1 MIAGG
6 SNTHPVS
13 RRILSL
19 IDQHPYLSTLAAMPD
34 GPESGILLTKF
45 CTLRG
50 LDIEVVKE
58 ELAKLR
64 QPLGGAQ
71 ESATRLPGGGSGG
84 WSQAKRRQSMTY
96 GAARK
101 PSGKLC
107 PLTVTRS
114 ASVSSNH
121 ADASS
126 GPRQRSASVTLGTIH
141 SLRPRSNSVAYS
153 AKFLREEA
161 KFLAKPVL
169 PHTGGHHTV
178 VGAASQPLH
187 PRKQDLAA
195 RIEDSAVLG
204 QEMNNAT
211 YEVAGDLVKRII

>member
-1 MIAGG
+1 MRAVSQPPSHSPATPPAVRACLGLDLVGAQALPYPSLGTKINGRRRSMIAGG

-71 ESATRLPGGGSGG
+71 ESATRLPGGGSAPITQVRSWHASGG
-84 WSQAKRRQSMTY
+84 RYRGRVTVQLKRWTE
-96 GAARK
+96 
-101 PSGKLC
+101 C
-107 PLTVTRS
+107 
-114 ASVSSNH
+114 
-121 ADASS
+121 
-126 GPRQRSASVTLGTIH
+126 
-141 SLRPRSNSVAYS
+141 
-153 AKFLREEA
+153 
-161 KFLAKPVL
+161 
-169 PHTGGHHTV
+169 
-178 VGAASQPLH
+178 
-187 PRKQDLAA
+187 
-195 RIEDSAVLG
+195 
-204 QEMNNAT
+204 
-211 YEVAGDLVKRII
+211 